1 MSYEYKTRDVLEKI
15 VSKPAETLNTF
26 AEGTQ
31 KITEAITH
39 QKPLKGAKDF
49 WHGLGPGLTTG
60 ASDDDPAGILTYSQ
74 TGAQYGTNFLWLAA
88 FTFPLMGII
97 QEMCA
102 RLGLVTGRGLAGNIR
117 RHYSRR
123 VLLICCS
130 LLFAANVFNIGADL
144 GAMAQGVRLL
154 IPQADTAVLVIVFAL
169 GTLLMQIFINYA
181 KYAKYLKYLALV
193 LLAYIFTAFAIKDF
207 PWGEVLRRS
216 ITPSMSFGK
225 DQILLICAILGT
237 TISPYLFFWQT
248 SQEVEEEIAEGN
260 VTIVSRQ
267 GTNHKEIKRMRSD
280 VWSGMLLSNLVMFFI
295 IAVCAMTLYSHGIT
309 NIQSA
314 SDAASALRPLAGNG
328 AYWLFAIGII
338 GTGLLGVPVLA
349 GSSAYAIS
357 ESFGWRAGLFYKL
370 KHASAFYGV
379 IIISM
384 LVGLAMNFIGLDPIK
399 ALIYSAVINGII
411 APIIL
416 VLILGLSSNQ
426 KIMGEWANG
435 GTVKMLGWLTVIVM
449 TISGI
454 AAIVSL
460 FV

>member
-1 MSYEYKTRDVLEKI
+1 
-15 VSKPAETLNTF
+15 
-26 AEGTQ
+26 
-31 KITEAITH
+31 
-39 QKPLKGAKDF
+39 
-49 WHGLGPGLTTG
+49 
-60 ASDDDPAGILTYSQ
+60 
-74 TGAQYGTNFLWLAA
+74 
-88 FTFPLMGII
+88 
-97 QEMCA
+97 
-102 RLGLVTGRGLAGNIR
+102 
-117 RHYSRR
+117 
-123 VLLICCS
+123 
-130 LLFAANVFNIGADL
+130 
-144 GAMAQGVRLL
+144 
-154 IPQADTAVLVIVFAL
+154 
-169 GTLLMQIFINYA
+169 
-181 KYAKYLKYLALV
+181 
-193 LLAYIFTAFAIKDF
+193 
-207 PWGEVLRRS
+207 
-216 ITPSMSFGK
+216 
-225 DQILLICAILGT
+225 
-237 TISPYLFFWQT
+237 
-248 SQEVEEEIAEGN
+248 
-260 VTIVSRQ
+260 
-267 GTNHKEIKRMRSD
+267 
-280 VWSGMLLSNLVMFFI
+280 
-295 IAVCAMTLYSHGIT
+295 MTLYSHGIT